1 MVITVVT
8 IMLSRLPEKIAV
20 VLIGNSYEGNEIEY
34 APVGART
41 FNCKS
46 SFVQTQQDS
55 SNDVLNSSW
64 NGTKPPN
71 HDTFPSSNPYSS
83 NENFEDFEF
92 LGWAAQWLMRLPLFT
107 LSLINPWIYAYH
119 NVDFKRCMNRYVR
132 KLLVGWKIIGREAKS
147 NAGIFATVKLD
158 RSYITTAQLGG
169 SHAGKAVLCSL
180 HCGVSAAVTQGQHQH
195 INLGK
200 SGVCTC
206 TGKQNN
212 TLSPP
217 SSPSPSSGYMRNIAF
232 HMSSNRLN
240 NVQSSLSRYDK
251 LQRKYVFHNVRLI
264 ISLKM
269 K

>member
-8 IMLSRLPEKIAV
+8 IILSRIPEKLAV
-20 VLIGNSYEGNEIEY
+20 VLVGSTYEGNEMGY
-34 APVGART
+34 DSAGGRT

-46 SFVQTQQDS
+46 SIVQTQQVA
-55 SNDVLNSSW
+55 SNDVLHPSWNETTPQDDGLFPSPIPNSS
-64 NGTKPPN
+64 
-71 HDTFPSSNPYSS
+71 S
-83 NENFEDFEF
+83 EDFEF
-92 LGWAAQWLMRLPLFT
+92 LGWAGQWLMRLPLFT

-119 NVDFKRCMNRYVR
+119 NADFKRCMNRYVR
-132 KLLVGWKIIGREAKS
+132 KLLVGWKLIGQEAKS
-147 NAGIFATVKLD
+147 NAGLFATVKLD

-169 SHAGKAVLCSL
+169 SHAGKAVFCSL
-180 HCGVSAAVTQGQHQH
+180 HCVSAAVTQGHHQN

-232 HMSSNRLN
+232 HMSTNRLN
-240 NVQSSLSRYDK
+240 SL
-251 LQRKYVFHNVRLI
+251 QT
-264 ISLKM
+264 SLTR
-269 K
+269 